1 MQKEMSMEFGY
12 MIIIAVLAIVS
23 AVFITLYVGQ
33 RRRVR
38 ECEEELRRSEELL
51 LSSKQEMTE
60 VVENLNGERQQRET
74 ERMARIKAETELDA
88 ERRATH
94 EREEHQQELER
105 MMREQFRALAGDIMG
120 EQSRRFKEENRESM
134 DLILKPFKD
143 NIVEFRTRVESIF
156 SHQNEQ
162 QGMLKNELQR
172 LMELN
177 SQITTE
183 TSNLTQALKGNSK
196 VQGDWGETILET
208 ILDYSGL
215 TKGINYEVQSV
226 VAVDES
232 RQVRPDVIV
241 RLPARQNI
249 IIDSKVSLTDYLRY
263 VAADN
268 AVERNAALKA
278 HVQSV
283 RRHVQELGSKE
294 YHTLKESPDFVV
306 MFIPNEPAFI
316 EALRAD
322 NEIWNDAYKKKV
334 VISSPSNIFA
344 LLKLVSIL
352 WTQDAQRTNQQKILQ
367 LSTSLYDKLCL
378 LTETIDD
385 VGKNIDRAQKK
396 YDELRTRMQGKGGV
410 ISLGEKIRA
419 LGLSPRKE
427 VAESW
432 LRQTDMTD
440 QDINSL
446 SEGDED
452 SA

>member
-1 MQKEMSMEFGY
+1 MEIIY
-12 MIIIAVLAIVS
+12 IIIIAVLAVVC
-23 AVFITLYVGQ
+23 AVFITLYLGQ
-33 RRRVR
+33 RQRVKH
-38 ECEEELRRSEELL
+38 LRSELDASAEA
-51 LSSKQEMTE
+51 
-60 VVENLNGERQQRET
+60 QREMEST
-74 ERMARIKAETELDA
+74 IAADAEALSREIAQREAEQIARVKVETELEA
-88 ERRATH
+88 ERRAAR
-94 EREEHQQELER
+94 EREEHQQDMER
-105 MMREQFRALAGDIMG
+105 IMREQFRTLAGDIMG

-162 QGMLKNELQR
+162 QGALKNELQR

-183 TSNLTQALKGNSK
+183 TTNLTNALKGNSK

-215 TKGINYEVQSV
+215 TKGINYEVQSS

-232 RQVRPDVIV
+232 RNVRPDVVV
-241 RLPARQNI
+241 RLPGRQNI

-263 VAADN
+263 VAAETP
-268 AVERNAALKA
+268 AERSAALKA

-283 RRHVQELGSKE
+283 RRHVIELGSKE
-294 YHTLKESPDFVV
+294 YQTLKESPDFVV

-322 NEIWNDAYKKKV
+322 NEIWSEAYKKKV

-344 LLKLVSIL
+344 LLKLVSVL
-352 WTQDAQRTNQQKILQ
+352 WTQDAQRNNQQKILQ
-367 LSTSLYDKLCL
+367 LSASLYDKLCL
-378 LTETIDD
+378 MTETIDD
-385 VGKNIDRAQKK
+385 VGKNLDRAQKK

-419 LGLSPRKE
+419 LGLTPRKE
-427 VAESW
+427 IAESW

-440 QDINSL
+440 DNITL
-446 SEGDED
+446 LGED
-452 SA
+452 DGNEA

>member
-1 MQKEMSMEFGY
+1 MVAC
-12 MIIIAVLAIVS
+12 AVLL
-23 AVFITLYVGQ
+23 TLLLGQ
-33 RRRVR
+33 RRRTLSLENQLVTSAEALTQAQQAHDAEQTAR
-38 ECEEELRRSEELL
+38 E
-51 LSSKQEMTE
+51 
-60 VVENLNGERQQRET
+60 VERVEREAAQI
-74 ERMARIKAETELDA
+74 ARVKAETELEA
-88 ERRATH
+88 ERRARA
-94 EREEHQQELER
+94 EREEQQQDIER
-105 MMREQFRALAGDIMG
+105 LMREQFRALAGDIMG

-143 NIVEFRTRVESIF
+143 NIVEFRTRVENIF
-156 SHQNEQ
+156 SYQNEQ
-162 QGMLKNELQR
+162 QGVLKNELQR

-177 SQITTE
+177 SQMTTSA
-183 TSNLTQALKGNSK
+183 TNLTNALQGNSK

-215 TKGINYEVQSV
+215 TKGINYEVQAT

-232 RQVRPDVIV
+232 RNVRPDVVV
-241 RLPARQNI
+241 RLPGKQNI

-263 VAADN
+263 VSAETPT
-268 AVERNAALKA
+268 ERNAALKA

-283 RRHVQELGSKE
+283 RRHVTELGSKE

-344 LLKLVSIL
+344 LLKLVSLL
-352 WTQDAQRTNQQKILQ
+352 WTQDAQRNNQQKILE
-367 LSTSLYDKLCL
+367 LSTALYDKLCL
-378 LTETIDD
+378 LTESIDD
-385 VGKNIDRAQKK
+385 MGKNIDRAQKK

-410 ISLGEKIRA
+410 ISLGEKIRT
-419 LGLSPRKE
+419 LGISPRKQL
-427 VAESW
+427 SDTW

-440 QDINSL
+440 TNADNNL
-446 SEGDED
+446 LDEEIENE
-452 SA
+452 A

>member
-1 MQKEMSMEFGY
+1 MDIIY
-12 MIIIAVLAIVS
+12 IVIIAVLVVAC
-23 AVFITLYVGQ
+23 AVLLALFVGE
-33 RRRVR
+33 RRRVQALDSQVAASDDA
-38 ECEEELRRSEELL
+38 LRQAQQALASEQTAHEA
-51 LSSKQEMTE
+51 
-60 VVENLNGERQQRET
+60 ERMQRET
-74 ERMARIKAETELDA
+74 AQMARVKAETELEA
-88 ERRATH
+88 ERRSRA
-94 EREEHQQELER
+94 EREEQQQEVER

-143 NIVEFRTRVESIF
+143 NIMEFRARVENIF
-156 SHQNEQ
+156 THQNEQ
-162 QGMLKNELQR
+162 QGVLKNELQR

-177 SQITTE
+177 AQMN
-183 TSNLTQALKGNSK
+183 TSATNLTNALQGNSK

-215 TKGINYEVQSV
+215 TKGINYEVQTT

-232 RQVRPDVIV
+232 RNVRPDVVV
-241 RLPARQNI
+241 RLPGKQNI

-263 VAADN
+263 VAAETS
-268 AVERNAALKA
+268 VERTAALKA

-283 RRHVQELGSKE
+283 RRHVAELGSKE

-322 NEIWNDAYKKKV
+322 NEIWNEAYKKKV
-334 VISSPSNIFA
+334 IISSPSNIFA
-344 LLKLVSIL
+344 LLKLVSLL

-385 VGKNIDRAQKK
+385 VGKNIERAQKK

-419 LGLSPRKE
+419 LGISPRKE
-427 VAESW
+427 ISEMW
-432 LRQTDMTD
+432 LNQSDMTETNVEVNL
-440 QDINSL
+440 I
-446 SEGDED
+446 EED
-452 SA
+452 NDNEA

>member
-1 MQKEMSMEFGY
+1 MDIIY
-12 MIIIAVLAIVS
+12 IVIIAVLVVAC
-23 AVFITLYVGQ
+23 AVLLALFVGE
-33 RRRVR
+33 RRRVQALDSQVAASDDA
-38 ECEEELRRSEELL
+38 LRQAQQALASEQTAHEA
-51 LSSKQEMTE
+51 
-60 VVENLNGERQQRET
+60 ERMQRET
-74 ERMARIKAETELDA
+74 AQMARVKAETELEA
-88 ERRATH
+88 ERRSRA
-94 EREEHQQELER
+94 EREEQQQEVER

-143 NIVEFRTRVESIF
+143 NIVEFRARVENIF
-156 SHQNEQ
+156 THQNEQ
-162 QGMLKNELQR
+162 QGVLKNELQR

-177 SQITTE
+177 AQMN
-183 TSNLTQALKGNSK
+183 TSATNLTNALQGNSK

-215 TKGINYEVQSV
+215 TKGINYEVQTT

-232 RQVRPDVIV
+232 RNVRPDVVV
-241 RLPARQNI
+241 RLPGKQNI

-263 VAADN
+263 VAAETS
-268 AVERNAALKA
+268 VERTAALKA

-283 RRHVQELGSKE
+283 RRHVAELGSKE

-322 NEIWNDAYKKKV
+322 NEIWNEAYKKKV
-334 VISSPSNIFA
+334 IISSPSNIFA
-344 LLKLVSIL
+344 LLKLVSLL

-385 VGKNIDRAQKK
+385 VGKNIERAQKK

-419 LGLSPRKE
+419 LGISPRKE
-427 VAESW
+427 ISEMW
-432 LRQTDMTD
+432 LNQSDMTETNVD
-440 QDINSL
+440 VNLI
-446 SEGDED
+446 EED
-452 SA
+452 NDNEA

>member
-1 MQKEMSMEFGY
+1 MDIIY
-12 MIIIAVLAIVS
+12 IVIIAVLVVAC
-23 AVFITLYVGQ
+23 AVLLALFVGE
-33 RRRVR
+33 RRRVQALDSQVAASDDA
-38 ECEEELRRSEELL
+38 LRQAQQALTSEQTAHEA
-51 LSSKQEMTE
+51 
-60 VVENLNGERQQRET
+60 ERMQRET
-74 ERMARIKAETELDA
+74 AQMARVKAETELEA
-88 ERRATH
+88 ERRSRA
-94 EREEHQQELER
+94 EREEQQQEVER

-143 NIVEFRTRVESIF
+143 NIVEFRTRVENIF
-156 SHQNEQ
+156 THQNEQ
-162 QGMLKNELQR
+162 QGVLKNELQR

-177 SQITTE
+177 AQMN
-183 TSNLTQALKGNSK
+183 TSATNLTNALQGNSK

-215 TKGINYEVQSV
+215 TKGINYEVQTT

-232 RQVRPDVIV
+232 RNVRPDVVV
-241 RLPARQNI
+241 RLPGKQNI

-263 VAADN
+263 VAADSS
-268 AVERNAALKA
+268 VERTAALKA

-283 RRHVQELGSKE
+283 RRHVAELGSKE

-322 NEIWNDAYKKKV
+322 NEIWNEAYKKKV
-334 VISSPSNIFA
+334 IISSPSNIFA
-344 LLKLVSIL
+344 LLKLVSLL

-385 VGKNIDRAQKK
+385 VGKNIERAQKK

-419 LGLSPRKE
+419 LGISPRKE
-427 VAESW
+427 ISEMW
-432 LRQTDMTD
+432 LNQSDMTETNVD
-440 QDINSL
+440 VNLI
-446 SEGDED
+446 EED
-452 SA
+452 NDNEA

>member
-1 MQKEMSMEFGY
+1 MDIIY
-12 MIIIAVLAIVS
+12 IVIIAVLVVAC
-23 AVFITLYVGQ
+23 AVLLALFVGE
-33 RRRVR
+33 RRRVQALDSQVAASDDA
-38 ECEEELRRSEELL
+38 LRQAQQALASEQTAHEA
-51 LSSKQEMTE
+51 
-60 VVENLNGERQQRET
+60 ERMQRET
-74 ERMARIKAETELDA
+74 AQMARVKAETELEA
-88 ERRATH
+88 ERRSRA
-94 EREEHQQELER
+94 EREEQQQEVER

-143 NIVEFRTRVESIF
+143 NIMEFRTRVENIF
-156 SHQNEQ
+156 THQNEQ
-162 QGMLKNELQR
+162 QGVLKNELQR

-177 SQITTE
+177 AQMN
-183 TSNLTQALKGNSK
+183 TSATNLTNALQGNSK

-215 TKGINYEVQSV
+215 TKGINYEVQTT

-232 RQVRPDVIV
+232 RNVRPDVVV
-241 RLPARQNI
+241 RLPGKQNI

-263 VAADN
+263 VAAETS
-268 AVERNAALKA
+268 VERTAALKA

-283 RRHVQELGSKE
+283 RRHVAELGSKE

-322 NEIWNDAYKKKV
+322 NEIWNEAYKKKV
-334 VISSPSNIFA
+334 IISSPSNIFA
-344 LLKLVSIL
+344 LLKLVSLL

-385 VGKNIDRAQKK
+385 VGKNIERAQKK

-419 LGLSPRKE
+419 LGISPRKE
-427 VAESW
+427 ISEVW
-432 LRQTDMTD
+432 LNQSDMTETNVD
-440 QDINSL
+440 VNLI
-446 SEGDED
+446 EED
-452 SA
+452 NDNEA

>member
-1 MQKEMSMEFGY
+1 MEITY
-12 MIIIAVLAIVS
+12 IIIIALLFVAVAVLS
-23 AVFITLYVGQ
+23 ALYALQ
-33 RRRVR
+33 SRRTR
-38 ECEEELRRSEELL
+38 ELDLQLGASTDMLHG
-51 LSSKQEMTE
+51 
-60 VVENLNGERQQRET
+60 VEQARDAAVAACDTARAQREA
-74 ERMARIKAETELDA
+74 EQMARIKAETELEA
-88 ERRATH
+88 ERRAAR
-94 EREEHQQELER
+94 EREAHQQDIER
-105 MMREQFRALAGDIMG
+105 MMREQFRAMAGDIMG

-143 NIVEFRTRVESIF
+143 NIMEFRARVENIF

-162 QGMLKNELQR
+162 QGALKSELQR

-183 TSNLTQALKGNSK
+183 TTNLTNALKGNSK

-215 TKGINYEVQSV
+215 VKGINYEVQST

-232 RQVRPDVIV
+232 RNVRPDVVV
-241 RLPARQNI
+241 RLPGRQNI

-263 VAADN
+263 NAAESP
-268 AVERNAALKA
+268 AERSAALKA
-278 HVQSV
+278 HLQSV
-283 RRHVQELGSKE
+283 RRHVAELGSKE

-322 NEIWNDAYKKKV
+322 NEIWSDAYKKKV

-352 WTQDAQRTNQQKILQ
+352 WTQDAQQKNQQKILQ
-367 LSTSLYDKLCL
+367 LSASLYDKMCL
-378 LTETIDD
+378 VTESIDE
-385 VGKNIDRAQKK
+385 VGKNLDRAQKK

-410 ISLGEKIRA
+410 ISLGEKIKA
-419 LGLSPRKE
+419 LGVSPRKE
-427 VAESW
+427 LAEEW

-440 QDINSL
+440 DANLLNEENEEQ
-446 SEGDED
+446 
-452 SA
+452 A

>member
-1 MQKEMSMEFGY
+1 MVAC
-12 MIIIAVLAIVS
+12 AVLL
-23 AVFITLYVGQ
+23 TLLLGQ
-33 RRRVR
+33 RRRTQSLENQLVTSAEALTQAQQAHDAEQTAR
-38 ECEEELRRSEELL
+38 E
-51 LSSKQEMTE
+51 
-60 VVENLNGERQQRET
+60 VERVEREAAQI
-74 ERMARIKAETELDA
+74 ARVKAETELEA
-88 ERRATH
+88 ERRARA
-94 EREEHQQELER
+94 EREEQQQDIER
-105 MMREQFRALAGDIMG
+105 LMREQFRALAGDIMG

-143 NIVEFRTRVESIF
+143 NIVEFRTRVENIF
-156 SHQNEQ
+156 SYQNEQ
-162 QGMLKNELQR
+162 QGVLKNELQR

-177 SQITTE
+177 SQMTTSA
-183 TSNLTQALKGNSK
+183 TNLTNALQGNSK

-215 TKGINYEVQSV
+215 TKGINYEVQAT

-232 RQVRPDVIV
+232 RNVRPDVVV
-241 RLPARQNI
+241 RLPGKQNI

-263 VAADN
+263 VSAETPT
-268 AVERNAALKA
+268 ERNAALKA

-283 RRHVQELGSKE
+283 RRHVTELGSKE

-344 LLKLVSIL
+344 LLKLVSLL
-352 WTQDAQRTNQQKILQ
+352 WTQDAQRNNQQKILE
-367 LSTSLYDKLCL
+367 LSTALYDKLCL
-378 LTETIDD
+378 LTESIDD
-385 VGKNIDRAQKK
+385 MGKNIDRAQKK

-410 ISLGEKIRA
+410 ISLGEKIRT
-419 LGLSPRKE
+419 LGISPRKQL
-427 VAESW
+427 SDTW

-440 QDINSL
+440 TNADNNL
-446 SEGDED
+446 LDEEIENE
-452 SA
+452 A

>member
-1 MQKEMSMEFGY
+1 MEILY
-12 MIIIAVLAIVS
+12 IIVILILAVACAVL
-23 AVFITLYVGQ
+23 FTLLAGG
-33 RRRVR
+33 RRRID
-38 ECEEELRRSEELL
+38 ELNCQISASDDALCQAQRALAAEQAAHEA
-51 LSSKQEMTE
+51 
-60 VVENLNGERQQRET
+60 ERTQREAVQ
-74 ERMARIKAETELDA
+74 MARIKAETELEA
-88 ERRATH
+88 ERKARV
-94 EREEHQQELER
+94 EREEQQQDVER
-105 MMREQFRALAGDIMG
+105 LMREQFRALAGDIMG

-134 DLILKPFKD
+134 DLILKPFRD
-143 NIVEFRTRVESIF
+143 NIMEFRSRVENIF
-156 SHQNEQ
+156 THQNEQ
-162 QGMLKNELQR
+162 QGVLKNELQR

-177 SQITTE
+177 AQMN
-183 TSNLTQALKGNSK
+183 TSAMNLTNALQGNSK

-215 TKGINYEVQSV
+215 TKGINYEVQTT

-232 RQVRPDVIV
+232 RHVRPDVVV
-241 RLPARQNI
+241 RLPGKQNI

-263 VAADN
+263 VAADSS
-268 AVERNAALKA
+268 AERTAALKA

-283 RRHVQELGSKE
+283 RRHVAELGSKE

-322 NEIWNDAYKKKV
+322 NEIWNEAYKKKV
-334 VISSPSNIFA
+334 IISSPSNIFA
-344 LLKLVSIL
+344 LLKLVSLL

-385 VGKNIDRAQKK
+385 VGKNIERAQKK

-419 LGLSPRKE
+419 LGISPRKE
-427 VAESW
+427 ISEMW
-432 LRQTDMTD
+432 LNQSDMTETNVD
-440 QDINSL
+440 VNLI
-446 SEGDED
+446 EED
-452 SA
+452 NDNEA

>member
-1 MQKEMSMEFGY
+1 MDIIY
-12 MIIIAVLAIVS
+12 IVIIAVLVVAC
-23 AVFITLYVGQ
+23 AVLLALFVGE
-33 RRRVR
+33 RRRVQALDSQVAASDDA
-38 ECEEELRRSEELL
+38 LRQAQQALALEQTAHEA
-51 LSSKQEMTE
+51 
-60 VVENLNGERQQRET
+60 ERTQREAVQ
-74 ERMARIKAETELDA
+74 MARIKAETELEA
-88 ERRATH
+88 ERRSRV
-94 EREEHQQELER
+94 EREEQQQDVER
-105 MMREQFRALAGDIMG
+105 LMREQFRALAGDIMG

-143 NIVEFRTRVESIF
+143 NIMEFRTRVENIF
-156 SHQNEQ
+156 THQNEQ
-162 QGMLKNELQR
+162 QGVLKNELQR

-177 SQITTE
+177 AQMN
-183 TSNLTQALKGNSK
+183 TSAMNLTNALQGNSK

-215 TKGINYEVQSV
+215 TKGINYEVQTT

-232 RQVRPDVIV
+232 RHVRPDVVV
-241 RLPARQNI
+241 RLPGKQNI

-263 VAADN
+263 VAADSS
-268 AVERNAALKA
+268 AERTAALKA

-283 RRHVQELGSKE
+283 RRHVAELGSKE

-322 NEIWNDAYKKKV
+322 NEIWNEAYKKKV
-334 VISSPSNIFA
+334 IISSPSNIFA
-344 LLKLVSIL
+344 LLKLVSLL

-385 VGKNIDRAQKK
+385 VGKNIERAQKK

-419 LGLSPRKE
+419 LGISPRKE
-427 VAESW
+427 ISEMW
-432 LRQTDMTD
+432 LNQSDMTETNVD
-440 QDINSL
+440 VNLI
-446 SEGDED
+446 EED
-452 SA
+452 NDNEA

>member
-1 MQKEMSMEFGY
+1 MDIIY
-12 MIIIAVLAIVS
+12 IVIIAVLVVAC
-23 AVFITLYVGQ
+23 AVLLALFVGE
-33 RRRVR
+33 RRRVQALDSQVAASDDA
-38 ECEEELRRSEELL
+38 LRQAQQALASEQTAHEA
-51 LSSKQEMTE
+51 
-60 VVENLNGERQQRET
+60 ERMQRET
-74 ERMARIKAETELDA
+74 AQMARVKAETELEA
-88 ERRATH
+88 ERRSRA
-94 EREEHQQELER
+94 EREEQQQEVER
-105 MMREQFRALAGDIMG
+105 MMREQFRALAGDILG

-143 NIVEFRTRVESIF
+143 NIVEFRARVENIF
-156 SHQNEQ
+156 THQNEQ
-162 QGMLKNELQR
+162 QGVLKNELQR

-177 SQITTE
+177 AQMN
-183 TSNLTQALKGNSK
+183 TSATNLTNALQGNSK

-215 TKGINYEVQSV
+215 TKGINYEVQTT

-232 RQVRPDVIV
+232 RNVRPDVVV
-241 RLPARQNI
+241 RLPGKQNI

-263 VAADN
+263 VAAETS
-268 AVERNAALKA
+268 VERTAALKA

-283 RRHVQELGSKE
+283 RRHVAELGSKE

-322 NEIWNDAYKKKV
+322 NEIWNEAYKKKV
-334 VISSPSNIFA
+334 IISSPSNIFA
-344 LLKLVSIL
+344 LLKLVSLL

-385 VGKNIDRAQKK
+385 VGKNIERAQKK

-419 LGLSPRKE
+419 LGISPRKE
-427 VAESW
+427 ISEMW
-432 LRQTDMTD
+432 LNQSDMTETNVD
-440 QDINSL
+440 VNLI
-446 SEGDED
+446 EED
-452 SA
+452 NDNEA

>member
-1 MQKEMSMEFGY
+1 MDIIY
-12 MIIIAVLAIVS
+12 IVIIAVLVVAC
-23 AVFITLYVGQ
+23 AVLLALFVGE
-33 RRRVR
+33 RRRVQALDSQVAASDDA
-38 ECEEELRRSEELL
+38 LRQAQQALASEQTAHEA
-51 LSSKQEMTE
+51 
-60 VVENLNGERQQRET
+60 ERMQRET
-74 ERMARIKAETELDA
+74 AQMARVKAETELEA
-88 ERRATH
+88 ERRSRA
-94 EREEHQQELER
+94 EREEQQQEVER

-143 NIVEFRTRVESIF
+143 NITEFRARVENIF
-156 SHQNEQ
+156 THQNEQ
-162 QGMLKNELQR
+162 QGVLKNELQR

-177 SQITTE
+177 AQMN
-183 TSNLTQALKGNSK
+183 TSATNLTNALQGNSK

-215 TKGINYEVQSV
+215 TKGINYEVQTT

-232 RQVRPDVIV
+232 RNVRPDVVV
-241 RLPARQNI
+241 RLPGKQNI

-263 VAADN
+263 VAAETS
-268 AVERNAALKA
+268 VERTAALKA

-283 RRHVQELGSKE
+283 RRHVAELGSKE

-322 NEIWNDAYKKKV
+322 NEIWNEAYKKKV
-334 VISSPSNIFA
+334 IISSPSNIFA
-344 LLKLVSIL
+344 LLKLVSLL

-385 VGKNIDRAQKK
+385 VGKNIERAQKK

-419 LGLSPRKE
+419 LGISPRKE
-427 VAESW
+427 ISEMW
-432 LRQTDMTD
+432 LNQSDMTETNV
-440 QDINSL
+440 DINL
-446 SEGDED
+446 IEED
-452 SA
+452 NDNEA

>member
-1 MQKEMSMEFGY
+1 MELGY
-12 MIIIAVLAIVS
+12 MVIIAVLAVAC

-38 ECEEELRRSEELL
+38 ECEEELRHSEELL
-51 LSSKQEMTE
+51 LSTKQEMAE
-60 VVENLNGERQQRET
+60 VVENLNSERQQRET
-74 ERMARIKAETELDA
+74 ERMARIKAETELEA

-143 NIVEFRTRVESIF
+143 NIIEFRTRVESIF

-162 QGMLKNELQR
+162 QGVLKSELQR

-241 RLPARQNI
+241 RLPGRQNI

-294 YHTLKESPDFVV
+294 YQTLKESPDFVV

-322 NEIWNDAYKKKV
+322 NEIWSDAYKKKV

-352 WTQDAQRTNQQKILQ
+352 WTQDAQRTNQQQILT
-367 LSTSLYDKLCL
+367 LSASLYDKLCL
-378 LTETIDD
+378 LIEAIDG
-385 VGKNIDRAQKK
+385 VGRNLESAQKNYEK
-396 YDELRTRMQGKGGV
+396 LRTRMQGKGGV

-419 LGLSPRKE
+419 LGLSPSKE
-427 VAESW
+427 IPESW

-440 QDINSL
+440 QNINPL
-446 SEGDED
+446 DEENED
-452 SA
+452 GE

>member
-1 MQKEMSMEFGY
+1 MDIIY
-12 MIIIAVLAIVS
+12 IVIIAVLVVAC
-23 AVFITLYVGQ
+23 AVLLALFVGE
-33 RRRVR
+33 RRRVQALDSQVAASDDAL
-38 ECEEELRRSEELL
+38 CQAQQALASEQTAHEA
-51 LSSKQEMTE
+51 
-60 VVENLNGERQQRET
+60 ERMQRET
-74 ERMARIKAETELDA
+74 AQMARVKAETELEA
-88 ERRATH
+88 ERRSRA
-94 EREEHQQELER
+94 EREEQQQEVER

-143 NIVEFRTRVESIF
+143 NIIEFRARVENIF
-156 SHQNEQ
+156 THQNEQ
-162 QGMLKNELQR
+162 QGVLKNELQR

-177 SQITTE
+177 AQMN
-183 TSNLTQALKGNSK
+183 TSATNLTNALQGNSK

-215 TKGINYEVQSV
+215 TKGINYEVQTT

-232 RQVRPDVIV
+232 RNVRPDVVV
-241 RLPARQNI
+241 RLPGKQNI

-263 VAADN
+263 VAAETS
-268 AVERNAALKA
+268 VERTAALKA

-283 RRHVQELGSKE
+283 RRHVAELGSKE

-322 NEIWNDAYKKKV
+322 NEIWNEAYKKKV
-334 VISSPSNIFA
+334 IISSPSNIFA
-344 LLKLVSIL
+344 LLKLVSLL

-385 VGKNIDRAQKK
+385 VGKNIERAQKK

-419 LGLSPRKE
+419 LGISPRKE
-427 VAESW
+427 ISEMW
-432 LRQTDMTD
+432 LNQSDMTETNVD
-440 QDINSL
+440 VNLI
-446 SEGDED
+446 EED
-452 SA
+452 NDNEA

>member
-1 MQKEMSMEFGY
+1 MDIIY
-12 MIIIAVLAIVS
+12 IVIIAVLVVAC
-23 AVFITLYVGQ
+23 AVLLALFVGE
-33 RRRVR
+33 RRRVQALDSQVAASDDA
-38 ECEEELRRSEELL
+38 LRQAQQALASEQTAHEA
-51 LSSKQEMTE
+51 
-60 VVENLNGERQQRET
+60 ERMQRET
-74 ERMARIKAETELDA
+74 AQMARVKAETELEA
-88 ERRATH
+88 ERRSRA
-94 EREEHQQELER
+94 EREEQQQEVER

-143 NIVEFRTRVESIF
+143 NITEFRARVENIF
-156 SHQNEQ
+156 THQNEQ
-162 QGMLKNELQR
+162 QGVLKNELQR

-177 SQITTE
+177 AQMN
-183 TSNLTQALKGNSK
+183 TSATNLTNALQGNSK

-215 TKGINYEVQSV
+215 TKGINYEVQTT

-232 RQVRPDVIV
+232 RNVRPDVVV
-241 RLPARQNI
+241 RLPGKQNI

-263 VAADN
+263 VAAETS
-268 AVERNAALKA
+268 VERTAALKA

-283 RRHVQELGSKE
+283 RRHVAELGSKE

-322 NEIWNDAYKKKV
+322 NEIWNEAYKKKV
-334 VISSPSNIFA
+334 IISSPSNIFA
-344 LLKLVSIL
+344 LLKLVSLL

-385 VGKNIDRAQKK
+385 VGKNIERAQKK

-419 LGLSPRKE
+419 LGISPRKE
-427 VAESW
+427 ISEVW
-432 LRQTDMTD
+432 LNQSDMTETNVD
-440 QDINSL
+440 VNLI
-446 SEGDED
+446 EED
-452 SA
+452 NDNEA

>member
-1 MQKEMSMEFGY
+1 MDIIY
-12 MIIIAVLAIVS
+12 IVIIAVLVVAC
-23 AVFITLYVGQ
+23 AVLLALFVGE
-33 RRRVR
+33 RRRVQALDSQVAASDDA
-38 ECEEELRRSEELL
+38 LRQAQQALASEQTAHEA
-51 LSSKQEMTE
+51 
-60 VVENLNGERQQRET
+60 ERMQRET
-74 ERMARIKAETELDA
+74 AQMARVKAETELEA
-88 ERRATH
+88 ERRSRA
-94 EREEHQQELER
+94 EREEQQQELER

-143 NIVEFRTRVESIF
+143 NIVEFRARVENIF
-156 SHQNEQ
+156 THQNEQ
-162 QGMLKNELQR
+162 QGVLKNELQR

-177 SQITTE
+177 AQMN
-183 TSNLTQALKGNSK
+183 TSATNLTNALQGNSK

-215 TKGINYEVQSV
+215 TKGINYEVQTT

-232 RQVRPDVIV
+232 RNVRPDVVV
-241 RLPARQNI
+241 RLPGKQNI

-263 VAADN
+263 VAAETS
-268 AVERNAALKA
+268 VERTAALKA

-283 RRHVQELGSKE
+283 RRHVAELGSKE

-322 NEIWNDAYKKKV
+322 NEIWNEAYKKKV
-334 VISSPSNIFA
+334 IISSPSNIFA
-344 LLKLVSIL
+344 LLKLVSLL

-385 VGKNIDRAQKK
+385 VGKNIERAQKK

-419 LGLSPRKE
+419 LGISPRKE
-427 VAESW
+427 ISEMW
-432 LRQTDMTD
+432 LNQSDMTETNVD
-440 QDINSL
+440 VNLI
-446 SEGDED
+446 EED
-452 SA
+452 NDNEA

>member
-1 MQKEMSMEFGY
+1 MDIIY
-12 MIIIAVLAIVS
+12 IVIIAVLVVAC
-23 AVFITLYVGQ
+23 AVLLALFVGE
-33 RRRVR
+33 RRRVQALDSQVAASDDA
-38 ECEEELRRSEELL
+38 LRQAQQALASEQTAHEA
-51 LSSKQEMTE
+51 
-60 VVENLNGERQQRET
+60 ERMQRET
-74 ERMARIKAETELDA
+74 AQMARVKAETELEA
-88 ERRATH
+88 ERRSRA
-94 EREEHQQELER
+94 EREEQQQEVER

-143 NIVEFRTRVESIF
+143 NIIEFRARVENIF
-156 SHQNEQ
+156 THQNEQ
-162 QGMLKNELQR
+162 QGVLKNELQR

-177 SQITTE
+177 AQMN
-183 TSNLTQALKGNSK
+183 TSATNLTNALQGNSK

-215 TKGINYEVQSV
+215 TKGINYEVQTT

-232 RQVRPDVIV
+232 RNVRPDVVV
-241 RLPARQNI
+241 RLPGKQNI

-263 VAADN
+263 VAAETS
-268 AVERNAALKA
+268 VERTAALKA

-283 RRHVQELGSKE
+283 RRHVAELGSKE

-322 NEIWNDAYKKKV
+322 NEIWNEAYKKKV
-334 VISSPSNIFA
+334 IISSPSNIFA
-344 LLKLVSIL
+344 LLKLVSLL

-385 VGKNIDRAQKK
+385 VGKNIERAQKK

-419 LGLSPRKE
+419 LGISPRKE
-427 VAESW
+427 ISEMW
-432 LRQTDMTD
+432 LNQSDMTETNVD
-440 QDINSL
+440 VNLI
-446 SEGDED
+446 EED
-452 SA
+452 NDNEA

>member
-1 MQKEMSMEFGY
+1 MDIIY
-12 MIIIAVLAIVS
+12 IVIIAVLVVAC
-23 AVFITLYVGQ
+23 AVLLALFVGE
-33 RRRVR
+33 RRRVQSLDSQVAASDDA
-38 ECEEELRRSEELL
+38 LRQAQQALASEQTAHEA
-51 LSSKQEMTE
+51 
-60 VVENLNGERQQRET
+60 ERMQREMAQ
-74 ERMARIKAETELDA
+74 MARVKAETELEA
-88 ERRATH
+88 ERRSRA
-94 EREEHQQELER
+94 EREEQQQEVER

-143 NIVEFRTRVESIF
+143 NIMEFRTRVENIF
-156 SHQNEQ
+156 THQNEQ
-162 QGMLKNELQR
+162 QGVLKNELQR

-177 SQITTE
+177 AQMN
-183 TSNLTQALKGNSK
+183 TSATNLTNALQGNSK

-215 TKGINYEVQSV
+215 TKGINYEVQTT

-232 RQVRPDVIV
+232 RNVRPDVVV
-241 RLPARQNI
+241 RLPGKQNI

-263 VAADN
+263 VAAETS
-268 AVERNAALKA
+268 VERTAALKA

-283 RRHVQELGSKE
+283 RRHVAELGSKE

-322 NEIWNDAYKKKV
+322 NEIWNEAYKKKV
-334 VISSPSNIFA
+334 IISSPSNIFA
-344 LLKLVSIL
+344 LLKLVSLL

-385 VGKNIDRAQKK
+385 VGKNIERAQKK

-419 LGLSPRKE
+419 LGISPRKE
-427 VAESW
+427 ISEMW
-432 LRQTDMTD
+432 LNQSDMTETNVD
-440 QDINSL
+440 VNLI
-446 SEGDED
+446 EED
-452 SA
+452 NDNEA

>member
-1 MQKEMSMEFGY
+1 MD
-12 MIIIAVLAIVS
+12 IIYIVIIVVLVVACAVLLAL
-23 AVFITLYVGQ
+23 FVGE
-33 RRRVR
+33 RRRVQSLDSQVATSDDA
-38 ECEEELRRSEELL
+38 LRQAQQALASEQTAHEA
-51 LSSKQEMTE
+51 
-60 VVENLNGERQQRET
+60 ERMQRET
-74 ERMARIKAETELDA
+74 AQMARVKAETELEA
-88 ERRATH
+88 ERRSRA
-94 EREEHQQELER
+94 EREEQQQEVER

-143 NIVEFRTRVESIF
+143 NIMEFRTRVENIF
-156 SHQNEQ
+156 THQNEQ
-162 QGMLKNELQR
+162 QGVLKNELQR

-177 SQITTE
+177 AQMN
-183 TSNLTQALKGNSK
+183 TSATNLTNALQGNSK

-215 TKGINYEVQSV
+215 TKGINYEVQTT

-232 RQVRPDVIV
+232 RNVRPDVVV
-241 RLPARQNI
+241 RLPGKQNI

-263 VAADN
+263 VAAETS
-268 AVERNAALKA
+268 VERTAALKA

-283 RRHVQELGSKE
+283 RRHVAELGSKE

-322 NEIWNDAYKKKV
+322 NEIWNEAYKKKV
-334 VISSPSNIFA
+334 IISSPSNIFA
-344 LLKLVSIL
+344 LLKLVSLL

-385 VGKNIDRAQKK
+385 VGKNIERAQKK

-419 LGLSPRKE
+419 LGISPRKE
-427 VAESW
+427 ISEMW
-432 LRQTDMTD
+432 LNQSDMTETNVD
-440 QDINSL
+440 VNLI
-446 SEGDED
+446 EED
-452 SA
+452 NDNEA